1 MSIAPPPMP
10 PGLLVQSTYVTEEGE
25 QSGWRVWEDGR
36 HESRRTGAPW
46 ELDSTLDAEHLAS
59 VRAALDSGG
68 LEQMAGVH
76 RRRDGSREGAALW
89 FQALSRGRPQTV
101 ALVGGARLDA
111 LDVLTAKLVAA
122 LAGPDFP
129 FP

>member
-36 HESRRTGAPW
+36 HESRRAGAPW
-46 ELDSTLDAEHLAS
+46 QLVSTLDAEHLAS
-59 VRAALDSGG
+59 IRAALDGGG

-76 RRRDGSREGAALW
+76 RSGDDSREGATLW
-89 FQALSRGRPQTV
+89 FQALSGGRPQTV
-101 ALVGGARLDA
+101 ALVRGARLDA
-111 LDVLTAKLVAA
+111 LDALTAKLVAA

-129 FP
+129 FR

>member
-10 PGLLVQSTYVTEEGE
+10 SGLLVQATYVSEEGE

-36 HESRRTGAPW
+36 HESRRADAQW
-46 ELDSTLDAEHLAS
+46 ELVSTLDAEHLAS
-59 VRAALDSGG
+59 VRAALDDGG

-76 RRRDGSREGAALW
+76 RSGDDSRESATLW
-89 FQALSRGRPQTV
+89 FQALSGGRPHTV

-111 LDVLTAKLVAA
+111 LDALTAKLVAA
-122 LAGPDFP
+122 LAGPEFP